1 MSGSGLIYVAVLGA
15 WAMYVLA
22 QCLRTQPIDTE
33 TAAEGNVL
41 RRRHIPEL
49 PEGGYTMLRPEAAQQ
64 DEPVVKARRVDPPTP
79 VGAMRRVPT
88 SRATARRRRRSLL
101 TLTAIFVMAA
111 AAAGFGVL
119 PWWSPVLGAL
129 LLGMYL
135 SELRSQVRRA
145 RKLHVAVIPAQRTAE
160 SHRRGVRA
168 ARRRGED
175 VDLDLWPSMS
185 TPEPVT
191 GALDGVEAGWEPRPV
206 PLPTYVTAARA
217 PSAGDAAGSSQ
228 AGRRSDVSSG
238 RSWTA
243 ADGEDTQEL
252 PMLAVLADGSIEVVT
267 AELDDTGELAMVF
280 EHKRA
285 ANQ

>member
-15 WAMYVLA
+15 WAMYLLA

-33 TAAEGNVL
+33 TAAEGTVL
-41 RRRHIPEL
+41 RRRHTPEL
-49 PEGGYTMLRPEAAQQ
+49 RESGYTMLRPGAQES
-64 DEPVVKARRVDPPTP
+64 EPIVKARRVDPPGP
-79 VGAMRRVPT
+79 ISPMRRVPT

-101 TLTAIFVMAA
+101 TLIALFLGT
-111 AAAGFGVL
+111 AAGSGLGAL

-145 RKLHVAVIPAQRTAE
+145 RAVHVAVIPAQRTADA
-160 SHRRGVRA
+160 SKRAVRA

-175 VDLDLWPSMS
+175 VDLDLWPTMAS
-185 TPEPVT
+185 PEVT
-191 GALDGVEAGWEPRPV
+191 AGAVEGIESGWEPRPV
-206 PLPTYVTAARA
+206 PLPTYVTAPRA
-217 PSAGDAAGSSQ
+217 PQTGRRIDVSAGSS
-228 AGRRSDVSSG
+228 
-238 RSWTA
+238 WTG
-243 ADGEDTQEL
+243 ADDDTQEL
-252 PMLAVLADGSIEVVT
+252 PMLSVLADGTIEVVT
-267 AELDDTGELAMVF
+267 PEAETGEDAVVF